1 MDQEFARI
9 NRIDGIRTVTIQGDI
24 DGRVGNTSAIV
35 GDTLKRFVPELKKK
49 YPGVRVGF
57 EVQIKETE
65 ITQQSMASGFIL
77 GLISVILGYMLMGLD
92 ISMSSMLGF
101 VSLAGVV
108 VKTSFLLVNF
118 AKDNYDNGVPMQ
130 EAVRRASRAGFRA
143 ILLMITT
150 TVAALL
156 PILMETSPQAQ
167 VLTPLVNYL
176 SFGLLSSTILVLF
189 IVPSL

>member
-1 MDQEFARI
+1 
-9 NRIDGIRTVTIQGDI
+9 
-24 DGRVGNTSAIV
+24 
-35 GDTLKRFVPELKKK
+35 
-49 YPGVRVGF
+49 
-57 EVQIKETE
+57 
-65 ITQQSMASGFIL
+65 MASGFIL